1 MHVLDVGRMA
11 GRLDFTVGIWLLQ
24 AFEFKA
30 RSRLTKSVLKQART
44 AVMNLDSTPIWHKIW
59 KNLMEPYWHDLGI
72 VALTCIW

>member
-44 AVMNLDSTPIWHKIW
+44 AVMKLRQYTYLAQK
-59 KNLMEPYWHDLGI
+59 MEKSY
-72 VALTCIW
+72 VAILA